1 MEILIKQSIDS
12 LREDLGYDEWDD
24 ENDEG
29 LLFKQGYD
37 GFVIEVEDGE
47 RFEIP
52 EEHEGQ
58 ILDDSSYFIK
68 IEDWENSFERQ
79 EVVDLQSGIYRLDG
93 DLIIRAEL
101 Y

>member
-24 ENDEG
+24 DNDEG
-29 LLFKQGYD
+29 LLFQQGY
-37 GFVIEVEDGE
+37 EDGE
-47 RFEIP
+47 RFEIAD
-52 EEHEGQ
+52 ENEGQ
-58 ILDDSSYFIK
+58 ILVDSSYFIK

-79 EVVDLQSGIYRLDG
+79 EIVDLQSGIYRLDG
-93 DLIIRAEL
+93 DLIIPEEL